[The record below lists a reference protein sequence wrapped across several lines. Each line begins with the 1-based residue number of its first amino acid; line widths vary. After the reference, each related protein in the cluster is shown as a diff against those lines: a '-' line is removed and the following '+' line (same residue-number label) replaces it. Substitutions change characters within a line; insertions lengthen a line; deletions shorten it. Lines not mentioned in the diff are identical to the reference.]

1 MHHYTASMRFL
12 LFLLVLFCFEVF
24 LQFVLQRL
32 LAHMEMDI
40 GLFGCKL
47 GVAQLQPADDCLVFL
62 IRIRNALRLH
72 RNSGSDQSLTH
83 QKILYVFNKTG
94 ISADTGNCNMEIIVQ
109 ATAKSGL
116 FLLQKT
122 PVNLAQI
129 LYLLGCDAQRGLSGA
144 PAPPVRCGYR

>member
-1 MHHYTASMRFL
+1 M
-12 LFLLVLFCFEVF
+12 
-24 LQFVLQRL
+24 QFVLQRL

-72 RNSGSDQSLTH
+72 RNSGSDQSLAH

-94 ISADTGNCNMEIIVQ
+94 ISADAGDGNMEIIVQ
-109 ATAKSGL
+109 AAAKSGL

-122 PVNLAQI
+122 PVDLAQI
-129 LYLLGCDAQRGLSGA
+129 LYLRSAASRA
-144 PAPPVRCGYR
+144 PSTSSAVRVSVM